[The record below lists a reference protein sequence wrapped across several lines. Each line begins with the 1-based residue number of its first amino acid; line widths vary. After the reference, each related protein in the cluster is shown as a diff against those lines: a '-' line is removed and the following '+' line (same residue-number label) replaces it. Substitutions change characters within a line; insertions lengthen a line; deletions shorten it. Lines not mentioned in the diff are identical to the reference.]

1 MSPDV
6 ISVVTATLRPVR
18 EYLTT
23 SYKSLTSQVLPVGW
37 DWQWIVQEDG
47 DSGDVVR
54 ILPEDPRISVG
65 GGRQAGECVTRNMC
79 LARADGDL
87 IKTLDAD
94 DILAPVVYAETYCS
108 ASADG
113 WRCRPR
119 QILACS

>member
-18 EYLTT
+18 EYLTA
-23 SYKSLTSQVLPVGW
+23 SYKSLTSQVLPAGR

-65 GGRQAGECVTRNMC
+65 GGR
-79 LARADGDL
+79 
-87 IKTLDAD
+87 
-94 DILAPVVYAETYCS
+94 
-108 ASADG
+108 
-113 WRCRPR
+113 
-119 QILACS
+119 